1 MQHNRIW
8 LPIVRKKCILSAR
21 RMGNNIENP
30 ARNPFSWKQK
40 KIYSICAVCMLTIH
54 IGLHTGTVQQPRFCL
69 KLTKKTCS
77 ATVYPPPPHISSPI
91 TNLERVIGPRVL
103 GPDWFVFDSCEAISN
118 SGRAKAKMPPTEYCA
133 WPIRLP
139 TGESS
144 RERNLHRMR
153 KATKKMDCLSLHT

>member
-1 MQHNRIW
+1 
-8 LPIVRKKCILSAR
+8 
-21 RMGNNIENP
+21 MGNNIENP

-40 KIYSICAVCMLTIH
+40 IYIQYMCSVHAYYSYRLTYRYSTATTLLFETDKENMSGN
-54 IGLHTGTVQQPRFCL
+54 GL
-69 KLTKKTCS
+69 
-77 ATVYPPPPHISSPI
+77 PPHISSPI
-91 TNLERVIGPRVL
+91 TNLERAIGPRVL

-133 WPIRLP
+133 WPIRPP
-139 TGESS
+139 TSEPS